1 MAATESSI
9 SKKGAPF
16 GWRAVSRKTERSN
29 LPEYAALI
37 ALLVF
42 MLWPFVY
49 VVSASLMPYREIMEG
64 ARLLPENPTLDNY
77 ATLFRITPI
86 RNFPRVVMNSLMVGI
101 ATGIITTVIASLA
114 AYGFTRDRRLVAGI
128 VPRALLFIYVFPTII
143 IVVPIYQMFVQV
155 GLFDSLWSLVVVAV
169 AMSAPFCTWLLI
181 SFFGT
186 IPKELEESAQIDG
199 AGSLTVFFR
208 IVLPLAAPGLLT
220 AGMFA
225 FIEAWGEY
233 LFSLILIQ
241 RSALNTAPL
250 GLATYTGEQYIEW
263 GPLMAGAMAVTV
275 PVIVVFI
282 PLARL
287 FIRGFTAGAMKA

>member
-1 MAATESSI
+1 MVARKSSI
-9 SKKGAPF
+9 
-16 GWRAVSRKTERSN
+16 
-29 LPEYAALI
+29 PEYAALI
-37 ALLVF
+37 ALLVL

-49 VVSASLMPYREIMEG
+49 VLSASFMPFREIMAG
-64 ARLLPENPTLDNY
+64 ARILPENPTLDNY
-77 ATLFRITPI
+77 ATLLRVTPL
-86 RNFPRVVMNSLMVGI
+86 RNFPRVVMNSLMVGV
-101 ATGIITTVIASLA
+101 ATAVITAVIASLA
-114 AYGFTRDRRLVAGI
+114 AYGLTRDRRLVTGI
-128 VPRALLFIYVFPTII
+128 VPRSLLFIYVFPTII
-143 IVVPIYQMFVQV
+143 IVVPIYQMFVRV
-155 GLFDSLWSLVVVAV
+155 GLFDNLWSLIIVAV

-199 AGSLTVFFR
+199 AGMLTVFFR

-263 GPLMAGAMAVTV
+263 GPLMAGAMAIIV